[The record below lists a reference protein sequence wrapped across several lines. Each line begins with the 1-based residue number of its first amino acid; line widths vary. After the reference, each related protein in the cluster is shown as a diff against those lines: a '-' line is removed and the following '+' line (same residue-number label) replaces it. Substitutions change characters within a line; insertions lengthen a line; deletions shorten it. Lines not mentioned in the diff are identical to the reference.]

1 MMMIDRNLA
10 YVLLALGLAVLA
22 GLGIVAGQMEVTP
35 LSPSGMGF

>member
-22 GLGIVAGQMEVTP
+22 GLGIVAGQVEVTP
-35 LSPSGMGF
+35 LSSSGMGF

>member
-1 MMMIDRNLA
+1 MMMIEKSWV

-22 GLGIVAGQMEVTP
+22 GLGIVAGEVEATP

>member
-22 GLGIVAGQMEVTP
+22 GLGIVAGQVEVAP
-35 LSPSGMGF
+35 LGPSGMGF